1 MDLNINIMTGEKI
14 NYVGSFTYKT
24 KEGEMKISKEFNF
37 EDFPIYFLEYIRELC
52 ENLGSTL
59 ISLTITFKD

>member
-1 MDLNINIMTGEKI
+1 MAGEKI
-14 NYVGSFTYKT
+14 NYVGRFTYKT

-37 EDFPIYFLEYIRELC
+37 EDCPIYFLEYIREFC

-59 ISLTITFKD
+59 ISLTVTFKN